1 MSKNKTTNRKGLSAI
16 ELMVAVVFLALAIAA
31 IGIVLADSH
40 KGWARMY
47 NHVYS
52 DVVTDGHVARR
63 IFDSI
68 VRKSSRNHILVD
80 PGGTWAEVRYYA
92 DSSSTDFDRYAR
104 FYQSGEKLLIEYGT
118 LDPAGVLWTQTV
130 CSNVS
135 SCAFSRSGKAV
146 EMILRLDNG
155 SETATVTT
163 SAVAHN

>member
-1 MSKNKTTNRKGLSAI
+1 MSKKNTQNRSGLTAI
-16 ELMVAVVFLALAIAA
+16 ELMVAVVFLSLAILG
-31 IGIVLADSH
+31 IGMVLADSH
-40 KGWARMY
+40 KGWNRMY
-47 NHVYS
+47 NRVYS
-52 DVVTDGHVARR
+52 DVVRDGHIARR
-63 IFDSI
+63 VFDSI

-80 PGGTWAEVRYYA
+80 TGGTWAEVRYYA

-118 LDPAGVLWTQTV
+118 LDPVQVLWTQTV

-155 SETATVTT
+155 SESATVTT